1 MNEVDEGHFDC
12 ACPHSWSL
20 VAFVA
25 RSARHTA
32 YINQSITVDNEVMG
46 RVGDGHW
53 RDA

>member
-12 ACPHSWSL
+12 AGPHPWSL

-32 YINQSITVDNEVMG
+32 YINQSITVDNEVRG